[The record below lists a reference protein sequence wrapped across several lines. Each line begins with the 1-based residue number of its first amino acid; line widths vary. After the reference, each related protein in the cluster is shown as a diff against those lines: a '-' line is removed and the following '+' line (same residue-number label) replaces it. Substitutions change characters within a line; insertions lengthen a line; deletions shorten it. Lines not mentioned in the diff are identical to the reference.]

1 MDWLAGLVKFLGV
14 MLAGL
19 GYGVVGLIVMIVIGA
34 MVFVL
39 GDAARTQLDEDF
51 PND

>member
-1 MDWLAGLVKFLGV
+1 MDWLTGLVKYVGV
-14 MLAGL
+14 LIAGF

-34 MVFVL
+34 MVFIL
-39 GDAARTQLDEDF
+39 GDAARMQIDEDF